1 MRHISQNNSSA
12 TNPKPIGT
20 IHLIPVSEII
30 PMQNNPFQIRD
41 DLSWN
46 ELIESVSQMGIL
58 MPIEVRT
65 IRSGKYEIISGSRRY
80 HVAILTGLEF
90 IPAIILDLGNEDAI
104 IRMVDSNIQRENLL
118 PSERAF
124 AYKMRMEAI
133 KRKAGR
139 RSETREEN
147 APKVSA
153 HFRSDDTI
161 GSAAGMSGDTVRN
174 YITLTKLIPELLQM
188 VDEKKIA
195 LTPAYQLADLSK
207 EEQYLLL
214 ETIASEQVT
223 PSLSQAQRIRRLS
236 AAEQLNEDIMLSI
249 LSEQKKPVKND
260 VTLSEE
266 KLRKYF
272 PRYYSPAK
280 IESLIFKL
288 LDMWVR
294 KYPQNHS
301 TKMSSN

>member
-1 MRHISQNNSSA
+1 MSQ
-12 TNPKPIGT
+12 TERPTKITPPIIGR
-20 IHLIPVSEII
+20 IHSICTSEIM
-30 PMQNNPFQIRD
+30 PMPNNPFQIRND
-41 DLSWN
+41 PSMC
-46 ELIESVSQMGIL
+46 ELIESISQLGIL
-58 MPIEVRT
+58 VPIEVRHLQ
-65 IRSGKYEIISGSRRY
+65 SGKYEIISGSRR
-80 HVAILTGLEF
+80 HHAAVIADLKF
-90 IPAIILDLGNEDAI
+90 IPAIILNLDDADSI
-104 IRMVDSNIQRENLL
+104 IHMVDSNIQQENLL

-139 RSETREEN
+139 HSETREEN
-147 APKVSA
+147 VPKLSA

-161 GSAAGMSGDTVRN
+161 GKVAGVSGDTIRN
-174 YITLTKLIPELLQM
+174 YITLTRLIPELLKM

-195 LTPAYQLADLSK
+195 LTPAYQLTGLSK

-214 ETIASEQVT
+214 ETIECEQVT
-223 PSLSQAQRIRRLS
+223 PSLSQAQRIRRLNE
-236 AAEQLNEDIMLSI
+236 AGKLNEDIMLSI

-272 PRYYSPAK
+272 PRHYSPAK

-301 TKMSSN
+301 TQMSSN

>member
-1 MRHISQNNSSA
+1 M
-12 TNPKPIGT
+12 IG
-20 IHLIPVSEII
+20 V
-30 PMQNNPFQIRD
+30 NNPFRIRD

-46 ELIESVSQMGIL
+46 ELIESVSQTGIL

-65 IRSGKYEIISGSRRY
+65 MRSGKYEIISGSRRY
-80 HVAILTGLEF
+80 HAAILTGLEF
-90 IPAIILDLGNEDAI
+90 IPAIILNLGNEDAI

-139 RSETREEN
+139 HSENRDEN
-147 APKVSA
+147 APNLSA
-153 HFRSDDTI
+153 HFRSDDTV
-161 GSAAGMSGDTVRN
+161 GKAAGVSGDTIRN
-174 YITLTKLIPELLQM
+174 YITLTQLIPELLKM
-188 VDEKKIA
+188 VDEKRIA
-195 LTPAYQLADLSK
+195 LTPAYQLAGLSN

-214 ETIASEQVT
+214 ETIECEQTT

-236 AAEQLNEDIMLSI
+236 EAGKLNEDIMLSI
-249 LSEQKKPVKND
+249 LSEQKKPVKNN

-272 PRYYSPAK
+272 PQYYSPAK
-280 IESLIFKL
+280 IERLIFKL
-288 LDMWVR
+288 LDMWAR

-301 TKMSSN
+301 TQMSSS